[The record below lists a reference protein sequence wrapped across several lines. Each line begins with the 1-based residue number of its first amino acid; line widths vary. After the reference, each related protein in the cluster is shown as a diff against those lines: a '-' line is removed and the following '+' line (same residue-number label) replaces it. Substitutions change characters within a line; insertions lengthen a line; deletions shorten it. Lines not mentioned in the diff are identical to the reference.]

1 MSFIHINPINL
12 GRNLILLA
20 IAIIEILFSFRIFNK
35 VFSYFEA
42 DTENNYL
49 QKQISTNLYYYRNI
63 KNKSN
68 KLKRFRHDMKNH
80 FVTISYLLEGGRIE
94 EAKKYVSA
102 LNEHIIESSE
112 IIDSGNYI
120 LDAIITEKK
129 IIVDLKTGGNMF
141 IIKIWNSFDG
151 KIIKGKSGYE
161 TRKLN
166 KEYHGFG
173 LKNIIE
179 SIKKYEGTYKI
190 DTTENMFKI
199 SIILMDVF

>member
-20 IAIIEILFSFRIFNK
+20 IAIIEILFGFSIFNK

-42 DTENNYL
+42 DMENTYL
-49 QKQISTNLYYYRNI
+49 QKQISTNLYYYSNI

-94 EAKKYVSA
+94 EAKKY
-102 LNEHIIESSE
+102 
-112 IIDSGNYI
+112 
-120 LDAIITEKK
+120 
-129 IIVDLKTGGNMF
+129 
-141 IIKIWNSFDG
+141 
-151 KIIKGKSGYE
+151 
-161 TRKLN
+161 
-166 KEYHGFG
+166 
-173 LKNIIE
+173 
-179 SIKKYEGTYKI
+179 EGTYKI